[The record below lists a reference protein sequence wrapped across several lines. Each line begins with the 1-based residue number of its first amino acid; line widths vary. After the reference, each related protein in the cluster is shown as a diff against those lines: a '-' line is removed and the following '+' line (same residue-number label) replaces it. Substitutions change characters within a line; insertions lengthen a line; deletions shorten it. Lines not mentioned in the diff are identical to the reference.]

1 MDLSYTDEQLL
12 LRDSIRKFISDKYDI
27 IERNK
32 ITATDEGFN
41 RENWQL
47 FADLGWLGL
56 PFDEEDGGIGGSPVD
71 TMVLMEEFGKGLVT
85 EPYLATVV
93 LFGTA
98 ISEAGS
104 PEQKSIII
112 PGIIDGSLIATFA
125 YAEERAHHDLNYIM
139 TSARKDGDFYLING
153 TKSVVLNAQ
162 SADKILVSTR
172 TSGDKADAHGITL
185 FMVDADDAGVTR
197 EDYPTVDGLRASE
210 ITFKDVKVPTTNMVG
225 ELDKGGTIV
234 EMIATR
240 AILALSAESVGA
252 MEVLYK
258 DTIAYT
264 KQREQ
269 FDHPLSDFQVLKH
282 RMTEMFVEYSL
293 VKSLCMKATMLH
305 AQDCSSKSAEGSLLQ
320 TAEGS
325 LSKSAEGSLSKSAET
340 ARTVHALK
348 FLVGKAGRFIG
359 QNAVQLHGGMGM
371 TEELH
376 IAHYFKRLMVIDS
389 QFGNTDHHLARF
401 VAVTS

>member
-1 MDLSYTDEQLL
+1 MDLSYTEEQLL
-12 LRDSIRKFISDKYDI
+12 LRDSVQKFISDKYDI
-27 IERNK
+27 SERNK
-32 ITATDEGFN
+32 ITATDEGFS

-47 FADLGWLGL
+47 FAELGWLAL

-71 TMVLMEEFGKGLVT
+71 TMVLMEEFGKGLVV
-85 EPYLATVV
+85 EPYLSTVV
-93 LFGTA
+93 MVGTA

-104 PEQKSIII
+104 AEQKADII

-125 YAEERAHHDLNYIM
+125 YAEEQAYHDLNYIT

-172 TSGDKADAHGITL
+172 TNGSNADANGITL
-185 FMVDADDAGVTR
+185 FLVDAGDAGISR

-210 ITFKDVKVPTTNMVG
+210 ITFRDVKVPLTNIVG
-225 ELDKGGTIV
+225 EIGKGGAIV
-234 EMIATR
+234 DKIATR

-258 DTIAYT
+258 DTIEYT

-282 RMTEMFVEYSL
+282 RMTEMFMEYSL
-293 VKSLCMKATMLH
+293 AKSLCMKATMLDT
-305 AQDCSSKSAEGSLLQ
+305 QGSLLR

-325 LSKSAEGSLSKSAET
+325 LSRTAEGSET

-348 FLVGKAGRFIG
+348 FLIGKAGRFIG

-401 VAVTS
+401 VA